1 MIVHQLL
8 DYHEYRVSR
17 RLRASQPDP
26 DPWKKV
32 GSSSLKMN
40 SGPTELPA
48 EEIDPEEQ
56 QQLHDPR
63 VRTHPLHAR
72 LLAIPGPHSNIIH
85 TPDKETSCRRS

>member
-1 MIVHQLL
+1 
-8 DYHEYRVSR
+8 
-17 RLRASQPDP
+17 
-26 DPWKKV
+26 
-32 GSSSLKMN
+32 MN
-40 SGPTELPA
+40 SGPTQLPA

-85 TPDKETSCRRS
+85 TPDKETFCSSLKKYISGSEDSTHESKLSISILI